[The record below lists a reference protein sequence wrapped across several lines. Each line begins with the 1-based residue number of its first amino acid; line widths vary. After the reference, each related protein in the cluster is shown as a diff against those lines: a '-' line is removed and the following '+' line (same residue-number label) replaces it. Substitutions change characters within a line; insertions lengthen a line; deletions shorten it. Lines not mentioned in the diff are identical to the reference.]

1 MLITASRSYHNDGH
15 DHVSTCLV
23 LDVTQYSHLASFSV
37 SDICTLKERGKY
49 QGINEGVVAISNG
62 VGPILGGL
70 FAEYTTWYVFPP
82 PSV

>member
-1 MLITASRSYHNDGH
+1 MLYQHTNLGS
-15 DHVSTCLV
+15 L
-23 LDVTQYSHLASFSV
+23 SV

-70 FAEYTTWYVFPP
+70 FAEYTTWCVPLPFTI
-82 PSV
+82 SQLVDHRI